1 MKLYVKFTRAARV
14 TRYARKF
21 NLRRAIVFLREMYT
35 EIQKVAQK
43 GLKCVLEPLYNNLIR
58 VLNMTLNNYIDDI
71 LLEARN
77 NNIGESEKLS
87 RHQIQLW
94 IKSYRAMLIKQKLD
108 RKEPLD
114 DMFTQTIRMHVD
126 KIENDPGHYEY
137 VGDQELP
144 TLLNTKNFT
153 GLIQVKD
160 AYGNIIQI
168 GSETKMKFQKY
179 RKYTCKDYIA
189 YKKEDRVYV
198 EGDSNT
204 LEYIDVKV
212 IAEDPTESK
221 LCYDPSKDEYPIP
234 VYMWPTIKDLI
245 FSKDFYTL
253 SIQRSDMTNNTKDDN
268 QNNYNPNL
276 YRNRRR

>member
-1 MKLYVKFTRAARV
+1 
-14 TRYARKF
+14 
-21 NLRRAIVFLREMYT
+21 
-35 EIQKVAQK
+35 
-43 GLKCVLEPLYNNLIR
+43 
-58 VLNMTLNNYIDDI
+58 MTLNNLVDDVI
-71 LLEARN
+71 LEARN
-77 NNIGESEKLS
+77 NNVAESEKLS
-87 RHQIQLW
+87 RRQIELW
-94 IKSYRAMLIKQKLD
+94 IRSYRSMLIKQKLD
-108 RKEPLD
+108 KKEPID

-126 KIENDPGHYEY
+126 KIESDPGHIEY

-144 TLLNTKNFT
+144 TLLSTKWFT
-153 GLIQVKD
+153 GLISVKD
-160 AYGNIIQI
+160 AYGNIIQV
-168 GSETKMKFQKY
+168 GDETKMKFQKY

-189 YKKEDRVYV
+189 YKKGNKVYV

-204 LEYIDVKV
+204 LEFIDVQV

-221 LCYDPSKDEYPIP
+221 MCYDPSKDEYPLP

-253 SIQRSDMTNNTKDDN
+253 SIQRSDTTNNTSDDN